1 MSAGVDL
8 SEFFDTFFDEADE
21 LLAEM
26 EQLLLGLDPSAPDA
40 DDLNG
45 IFRAAHSIKGGA
57 ATFGCFEE
65 LAKTTHLLENQ
76 LDLIRH
82 GEMPLRQD
90 MIDLFLETKD
100 VLTEQVAAYR
110 ESGKPDQDAY
120 ERICAQLR
128 QLALEQQAVSEA
140 PPGSVSAAS
149 QSAPPGSAPA
159 PAAAQAASTGSPPAP
174 AAAQAATGS
183 SEVSAAA
190 PSASPGSA
198 PSVSAAPSGEPSS
211 VHPPSAAG
219 GSAGLPLLVRV
230 TRIQDKDVG
239 PLSAEMALMGE
250 VLHKEHQDGTLS
262 IWLETTAT
270 ASDLEAVCCF
280 VVNADQVSV
289 RPEAVPG
296 AAPGGGPQAA
306 ARGSTAGEAL
316 LAEAARAVETA
327 FAADPAPAG
336 QPHSDLAHST
346 AGQPAGAHPESAA
359 ATSTA
364 AATGTAATGTAAGHT
379 PTGSTPSKSAPAEAA
394 DQGAADSSAR
404 DAKAGKH
411 KENGT
416 IRVGVEKVDQIINL
430 VGELVITQA
439 MLVQTSQSLDPVLHD
454 RLLNGIEQLER
465 NARDLQ
471 EAVMSIRMMPM
482 DYVFS
487 RFPRV
492 VRENATRMGK
502 RIRLVT
508 KGQAT
513 ELDKSLIERIIDPLT
528 HLVRNSLDHGIEMP
542 EVRQA
547 QGKDPEGTLTL
558 SAQHNG
564 GQIVIDV
571 IDDGAGL
578 NRERILKKAISQGF
592 PVSDATPDEE
602 LWQLIFAPGFS
613 TAEKVTDISGRG
625 VGMDVVRRNIQG
637 MGGHV
642 QLSSRAGQG
651 TTTRIVLPLTLAILD
666 GMSVRVGAET
676 FILPLSHVTES
687 MQATAEQIHSI
698 SDTERMLHVRGEYL
712 PIVALHEVFNVD
724 GAETDLTRAIAVIL
738 QAEEMRF
745 ALMVDHLI
753 GQHQVVVKN
762 LEANYR
768 KVPGISAATILG
780 DGSVALIVDVFAL
793 RRTSTLRAVA

>member
-21 LLAEM
+21 LLTNM
-26 EQLLLGLDPSAPDA
+26 EQQLLNLDLDQPDP
-40 DDLNG
+40 DVLNG

-57 ATFGCFEE
+57 GTFGCFEE
-65 LAKTTHLLENQ
+65 LAKTTHLLENL

-110 ESGKPDQDAY
+110 GSEKPDQQVY

-128 QLALEQQAVSEA
+128 QLALEQQQGGAAGA
-140 PPGSVSAAS
+140 P
-149 QSAPPGSAPA
+149 APA
-159 PAAAQAASTGSPPAP
+159 PAAPAAAPQAAP
-174 AAAQAATGS
+174 AAAA
-183 SEVSAAA
+183 V
-190 PSASPGSA
+190 P
-198 PSVSAAPSGEPSS
+198 
-211 VHPPSAAG
+211 AG
-219 GSAGLPLLVRV
+219 DLPIRIRIS
-230 TRIQDKDVG
+230 RIQDKDVE
-239 PLSAEMALMGE
+239 PLVNEMALMGE
-250 VLHKEHQDGTLS
+250 ILHRDHSGGDLS
-262 IWLETTAT
+262 LWLQTTTPAD
-270 ASDLEAVCCF
+270 DLEAVCCF
-280 VVNADQVSV
+280 IVNADQVSV
-289 RPEAVPG
+289 TREAVPG
-296 AAPGGGPQAA
+296 AVPAA
-306 ARGSTAGEAL
+306 AA
-316 LAEAARAVETA
+316 
-327 FAADPAPAG
+327 PAPA
-336 QPHSDLAHST
+336 
-346 AGQPAGAHPESAA
+346 SAA
-359 ATSTA
+359 APA
-364 AATGTAATGTAAGHT
+364 PVA
-379 PTGSTPSKSAPAEAA
+379 APAPAPAA
-394 DQGAADSSAR
+394 EHAPAHDAAEPAGTR
-404 DAKAGKH
+404 DAGESTDKSGGANGVKAH
-411 KENGT
+411 KPKESGT

-439 MLVQTSQSLDPVLHD
+439 MLLQTSQTLDPVLHD

-492 VRENATRMGK
+492 VRENAHKLGK
-502 RIRLVT
+502 QIKLVT

-528 HLVRNSLDHGIEMP
+528 HLVRNSLDHGLETP
-542 EVRQA
+542 DVRIA
-547 QGKDPEGTLTL
+547 QGKDPEGTLIL

-564 GQIVIDV
+564 GQIIIDV

-578 NRERILKKAISQGF
+578 NRERILKKAIASGF
-592 PVSDATPDEE
+592 PVSEATPDDE

-625 VGMDVVRRNIQG
+625 VGMDVVRRNIQS

-642 QLSSRAGQG
+642 QLSSRKGEG

-666 GMSVRVGAET
+666 GMSVRVGEET

-687 MQATAEQIHSI
+687 MQATEDQIHRI
-698 SDTERMLHVRGEYL
+698 SETEQVLHVRGEYL
-712 PIVALHEVFNVD
+712 PIVALHEVFNV
-724 GAETDLTRAIAVIL
+724 GQAETDLTRAIAVIL
-738 QAEEMRF
+738 QAEDQRF

-762 LEANYR
+762 LETNYR

-793 RRTSTLRAVA
+793 RRTTSLRAGAAA